1 MLEHKAKL
9 VGVLLLGHNL
19 VLLWH
24 VTDLALDGLVV
35 FLQLGLSGLSQLG
48 KLFRNHA
55 ELLILVLDFE
65 FFFQIVQCGQS

>member
-35 FLQLGLSGLSQLG
+35 FLQLGLSGLS
-48 KLFRNHA
+48 
-55 ELLILVLDFE
+55 
-65 FFFQIVQCGQS
+65 